1 MGERN
6 PAIIHQG
13 GAIQPC
19 PAGARGIPAM
29 PPRVAAA
36 PRPAR
41 ACTHKSVIGK
51 QSLADV
57 RLASESGQNRYV
69 RFVPLATK
77 VQRNKTASYSI
88 TFSAVTSLSRR
99 AMSRQR
105 TPEVTASLAVTLAL
119 HIVHV
124 RPRIWDEAICVR
136 HPHLRECL
144 CVEDSLLR

>member
-1 MGERN
+1 MSDIDTAVVVSLKVLDPDGRLEKR
-6 PAIIHQG
+6 
-13 GAIQPC
+13 
-19 PAGARGIPAM
+19 
-29 PPRVAAA
+29 
-36 PRPAR
+36 
-41 ACTHKSVIGK
+41 TKSVC
-51 QSLADV
+51 
-57 RLASESGQNRYV
+57 
-69 RFVPLATK
+69 PLC
-77 VQRNKTASYSI
+77 
-88 TFSAVTSLSRR
+88 